1 MRWGLLAVILAVLAG
16 APQAS
21 AAGCA
26 GLSGH
31 FAPVRGSAGAG
42 NIVYTLSVHN
52 GGTASCTLQGLPVL
66 QLYGLT
72 GMTVPTHVVRDPR
85 FTPKPFVLRPG
96 KTATAMTRFS
106 PDVPGPGEPKGA
118 SRRPSLTALRLERV
132 DDRGEKRRLPLDL
145 AVRSLGGDLVELQL
159 GRFETAVVA
168 GERGE
173 AGRGVDGT

>member
-16 APQAS
+16 APQAF

-72 GMTVPTHVVRDPR
+72 GMPVPTHVVRDPR

-96 KTATAMTRFS
+96 KTTAAMTRFS
-106 PDVPGPGEPKGA
+106 PDVPGPGEPAVKGRCEPEA
-118 SRRPSLTALRLERV
+118 YTVLVSAGGATLVLPIRPATSVCEHGRLTFTPYR
-132 DDRGEKRRLPLDL
+132 
-145 AVRSLGGDLVELQL
+145 
-159 GRFETAVVA
+159 
-168 GERGE
+168 
-173 AGRGVDGT
+173 